1 MNTTSLLIRNGL
13 ITTHNRQYKGD
24 ILITGGKIGAVG
36 KNLYLPDSRINT
48 IDASGFLIFPGGV
61 DPHVHLSLP
70 TGNGRSSDDFE
81 SGTMAALA
89 GGTTTIIDFV
99 TPEKGEALHSALEKR
114 KKEAKNSLCDYSLHM
129 SVTSIGPDTEKEIV
143 DIVKNEG
150 ITSFKLYM
158 AYRDSVGMIDSDI
171 LKAMEMVRH
180 SGGISM
186 IHCENGDVEDF
197 LKKKMSA
204 EGETAIRFYPMSRPA
219 EMETDAVERA
229 IKFSDLTRCPLYI
242 VHLTTE
248 QGVESILKAKKKGIP
263 VFAETCPHYLF
274 LDDSVYE
281 NGVKGAKYIMSPPLR
296 KVYDVSRLWEG
307 VSDGTLEVISTDHCP
322 FNSKGEDYSGP
333 DDFTKVP
340 KGVGGIDHRLSLI
353 YSKGVIEKK
362 ITIHRFVNLIST
374 RPAKIFGLYP
384 QKGAIMKGAD
394 ADLVIW
400 DPKKSVKISAETQ
413 FENCD
418 SSVYEGFEL
427 TGVPSKVISGG
438 IVVFDNGNFDLTR
451 ARGNFIYRKR

>member
-1 MNTTSLLIRNGL
+1 
-13 ITTHNRQYKGD
+13 
-24 ILITGGKIGAVG
+24 
-36 KNLYLPDSRINT
+36 
-48 IDASGFLIFPGGV
+48 
-61 DPHVHLSLP
+61 
-70 TGNGRSSDDFE
+70 
-81 SGTMAALA
+81 
-89 GGTTTIIDFV
+89 
-99 TPEKGEALHSALEKR
+99 
-114 KKEAKNSLCDYSLHM
+114 
-129 SVTSIGPDTEKEIV
+129 
-143 DIVKNEG
+143 
-150 ITSFKLYM
+150 
-158 AYRDSVGMIDSDI
+158 
-171 LKAMEMVRH
+171 
-180 SGGISM
+180 M

-427 TGVPSKVISGG
+427 TGAP
-438 IVVFDNGNFDLTR
+438 
-451 ARGNFIYRKR
+451 